1 MAKKSILSV
10 LIISL
15 ILGPGY
21 LKPAFCN
28 VVSAEYLCQ
37 MGVNFYQGGRL
48 EDSLQEFRKALL
60 VDPDNKIA
68 KEYINKIFNQQ
79 EPMIREQPSFELDE
93 FERPTREEMMNQAFE
108 DLTKKEFQRKL
119 EAKPDTA
126 KEEKVPLLK
135 MQGEAQLS
143 LGLTP
148 NNTIWKRAN
157 YDLNERNWRMLSH
170 DAFNNGFNTY
180 DTRVFDRFDLDLD
193 TDKKEGFNFHTNI
206 TVDPWSFTG
215 KGPKTTVTS
224 ANGDTAE
231 IELKYWSNMGYTVNE
246 TIYTNLKG
254 NTFNL
259 PELKVRNG
267 KVDPFS
273 ASGDFTPA
281 DTFSFPGMK
290 IDRDFQP
297 VRELWVDYLQDP
309 VSFRIFPIAYQ
320 DQALTSDDPLNITNR
335 HIWWEDSLWLR
346 RYEHGIYNSGASP
359 VDFTKGW
366 WDNSLNYLSRDSNGA
381 YLTALRGFSF
391 NLSPGEDTSL
401 VATVATPKHLWQDYE
416 AVDNVSAA
424 ARFKQRLGENLLLGS
439 TFTSRIG
446 LNTDDGHKRDY
457 ENYVGG
463 VDMGYEITEGVKGSA
478 EVLMSRT
485 LYDLSNADYRT
496 KSQGNAYYFSLVTRY
511 PRESI
516 MDLEYGYDQIKLQ
529 KDESFLIKSRF
540 YASRIDKGF
549 DSGLSSFRN
558 TRQDTFWGRHIHFRK
573 PADYYY
579 SGLKYPSLKWDDIQP
594 IRIGDGIDTGRDV
607 IGFRIEAICENKFEN
622 LFDLRN
628 VHNVNGKNIETVVR
642 DELTAQFGDRL
653 TLKAL
658 GIYQHLPKTR
668 GGIDPFIYDTQTGE
682 FVEDWSSDPID
693 DGLDPSLKTGSVGLE
708 YAFFDWLTLNGI
720 WERTNDYTLAYGN
733 FPRSVLNSSQLSRIY
748 YEYGKKY
755 RGQELYIYDQQF
767 FPQPPYHFYNI
778 FKTGLLIAPMDNLDI
793 YLDYTRNE
801 FEMAAQNSD
810 NMNHVGI
817 EMSYMPT
824 KKTGIVLKYTY
835 SRWKDLDRLV
845 NGITKPVGHHNFFG
859 EFRYLPS
866 KDDEFILQ
874 YGEGNTSAIGNIT
887 FDPFGG
893 SLLTIDTQHIIRAYY
908 RRKF

>member
-1 MAKKSILSV
+1 MLNRIIPIIL
-10 LIISL
+10 LISL
-15 ILGPGY
+15 ILGLSNLELAYSDIGS
-21 LKPAFCN
+21 
-28 VVSAEYLCQ
+28 VEYLCQ
-37 MGVNFYQGGRL
+37 MGLSFYQRGRL
-48 EDSLQEFRKALL
+48 DDSLQEFKKVLL
-60 VDPDNKIA
+60 LDPGNKIA
-68 KEYINKIFNQQ
+68 KEYVNKIFNQG

-93 FERPTREEMMNQAFE
+93 FERPTREEVMGRAFE
-108 DLTKKEFQRKL
+108 NLSKKEFQRRL
-119 EAKPDTA
+119 EAKPDTD
-126 KEEKVPLLK
+126 KEEKGPLLK
-135 MQGEAQLS
+135 MQGETQLS

-157 YDLNERNWRMLSH
+157 YDLNERNWRMLSY

-180 DTRVFDRFDLDLD
+180 DPRVFDRFDLDLD

-215 KGPKTTVTS
+215 KAPKTTVTS
-224 ANGDTAE
+224 AFGDTAE
-231 IELKYWSNMGYTVNE
+231 VELKYWSNMGYTVNE
-246 TIYTNLKG
+246 TVYTSLLG

-259 PELKVRNG
+259 PELKVRNS
-267 KVDPFS
+267 KIDPFS
-273 ASGDFTPA
+273 VSGAFTPV
-281 DTFSFPGMK
+281 DTFSFSGMK
-290 IDRDFQP
+290 IERNFQP
-297 VRELWVDYLQDP
+297 VRELWVDYIQDP
-309 VSFRIFPIAYQ
+309 VSFRIFPIAFQ

-335 HIWWEDSLWLR
+335 HVWWEDSLWLR
-346 RYEHGIYNSGASP
+346 RYEHGIYNSGATP
-359 VDFTKGW
+359 VDFTQGW
-366 WDNSLNYLSRDSNGA
+366 LDNSLNYLSRDSNGA
-381 YLTALRGFSF
+381 YLTGLRGFSF

-401 VATVATPKHLWQDYE
+401 ATTIATPKNLWQDYE
-416 AVDNVSAA
+416 EVDNVSAA
-424 ARFKQRLGENLLLGS
+424 ARLRQYLGENLLLGS

-446 LNTDDGHKRDY
+446 LNTDDGHKKDY

-463 VDMGYEITEGVKGSA
+463 VDLGYEITEGVKGSA

-485 LYDLSNADYRT
+485 LYDLTNADYRT
-496 KSQGNAYYFSLVTRY
+496 KSRGNAYYFSLVARY

-516 MDLEYGYDQIKLQ
+516 MDLQYGYDQIKL
-529 KDESFLIKSRF
+529 KKNETFLVKSRF
-540 YASRIDKGF
+540 YAAHVDEGF

-579 SGLKYPSLKWDDIQP
+579 SGLKYPGLKWDDIQP

-607 IGFRIEAICENKFEN
+607 IGFRIETICENKFEN

-653 TLKAL
+653 TFKAL
-658 GIYQHLPKTR
+658 GIYQRLPKTK

-682 FVEDWSSDPID
+682 FVKDWSSDPID
-693 DGLDPSLKTGSVGLE
+693 DGLDPSLKTGSLGLE
-708 YAFFDWLTLNGI
+708 YAFFDWLSLNGI

-733 FPRSVLNSSQLSRIY
+733 FPRSVLNSSQLARSY

-755 RGQELYIYDQQF
+755 RGQELYLYDQQY
-767 FPQPPYHFYNI
+767 FPQPPYPFYNI
-778 FKTGLLIAPMDNLDI
+778 FKTGLLITPADNLDI

-817 EMSYMPT
+817 EMTYMPT

-835 SRWKDLDRLV
+835 SRWKDLDRLI
-845 NGITKPVGHHNFFG
+845 NGITKPIGHHNFFG